1 MVGLISLIK
10 KIETM
15 EKILKIILTL
25 ILFSLTGLISYLFIK
40 DRLENIVIILP
51 LIFGVYLVTQNLF
64 KND

>member
-1 MVGLISLIK
+1 
-10 KIETM
+10 M